1 MKKLFTFIL
10 ISIFLLEIFCRFT
23 QLPWLFEPAFSQIG
37 SLRTVQYE
45 IDKNNKIEYLFFG
58 NSLTR
63 DAISPKIL
71 NDYFKEDLTINAGVS
86 AGSLYLDYKLLSDLN
101 TPPKLIF
108 IQSDIARFS
117 AGVDDNFY
125 FKKLSSFEDWN
136 SLNRKNMNSLINQ
149 SKLYASRDL
158 WHRYVFF
165 RDGSEQVGNLL
176 EKDSLGQFDVYGDQR
191 FINEGF
197 FDDEIYNDAWLENIN
212 LDSLYYFQKICDY
225 SKLNNIDVVI
235 IHLPL
240 NIGEKSKK
248 SKLINDYLNYLKSAC
263 GPQTRILN
271 YLQIFEKNEDFFM
284 DYGHLN
290 NTGAEVFSKI
300 LTEEIGLLLMK

>member
-1 MKKLFTFIL
+1 
-10 ISIFLLEIFCRFT
+10 
-23 QLPWLFEPAFSQIG
+23 
-37 SLRTVQYE
+37 
-45 IDKNNKIEYLFFG
+45 
-58 NSLTR
+58 
-63 DAISPKIL
+63 
-71 NDYFKEDLTINAGVS
+71 LTINAGVS
-86 AGSLYLDYKLLSDLN
+86 AGSLYLDYKLLSDLD

-125 FKKLSSFEDWN
+125 FKKLSSFGDWN
-136 SLNRKNMNSLINQ
+136 NLSQKNINSLISQ
-149 SKLYASRDL
+149 SKLYASRDI
-158 WHRYVFF
+158 WHRYIFF

-197 FDDEIYNDAWLENIN
+197 FDDEIYNDTWLENIN
-212 LDSLYYFQKICDY
+212 NDSLYYFQKICNY
-225 SKLNNIDVVI
+225 SKLNNVGVVI

-248 SKLINDYLNYLKSAC
+248 IKIINDYLNYLQTTC
-263 GPQTRILN
+263 GKQTQIFN
-271 YLQIFEKNEDFFM
+271 YLDIFEKNEDFFM

-290 NTGAEVFSKI
+290 NIGAEVFSKF
-300 LTEEIGLLLMK
+300 LAEEIGSLLLK

>member
-71 NDYFKEDLTINAGVS
+71 NDYFKEGLTINAGVS

-248 SKLINDYLNYLKSAC
+248 SKLINDYLNYLKSTC

>member
-10 ISIFLLEIFCRFT
+10 ISIFLLEIICRFT

-37 SLRTVQYE
+37 SLRTVQNE
-45 IDKNNKIEYLFFG
+45 IVKSKKIDYLFFG

-63 DAISPKIL
+63 DAVSPQIL
-71 NDYFKEDLTINAGVS
+71 NNYFKEGLTINAGVS
-86 AGSLYLDYKLLSDLN
+86 AGSLYLDYKLLSDLD

-125 FKKLSSFEDWN
+125 FKKLSSFGDWN
-136 SLNRKNMNSLINQ
+136 NLSQKNINSLISQ
-149 SKLYASRDL
+149 SKLYASRDI
-158 WHRYVFF
+158 WHRYIFF
-165 RDGSEQVGNLL
+165 RDGSKQVGNLL

-197 FDDEIYNDAWLENIN
+197 FDDEIYNDKWLENIN
-212 LDSLYYFQKICDY
+212 IDSLYYFQKICNY
-225 SKLNNIDVVI
+225 SKLNNVGVVI

-248 SKLINDYLNYLKSAC
+248 IKIINDYLNYLQTTC
-263 GPQTRILN
+263 GKQTQIFN
-271 YLQIFEKNEDFFM
+271 YLDIFEKNEDFFM

-290 NTGAEVFSKI
+290 NIGAEVFSKF
-300 LTEEIGLLLMK
+300 LAEEIGSLLLK